1 MQALQPHFFMAMST
15 NTHTLQHGAWRLEV
29 NPTLGGSVL
38 GLWHGELAV
47 LRPTPADATRA
58 GQTAA
63 FPLVPYSNRIGHK
76 GFVWQG
82 EHYTVQNNFD
92 GGAHGLHGVGFMLP
106 WQVVA
111 QAESSIDMRLEH
123 PGDANWPFAFVAEQ
137 QLSLHDDG
145 LRVHLSLRN
154 TDTRVQPAG
163 LGWHP
168 YFVRRTGAELQGAGV
183 HTQWLCDADLLPT
196 ESVPRDGLSGP
207 VAQHGLDHCF
217 RGGERFGFSDDTM
230 SVVLHSSSEYWVVFT
245 PKELNFFCIE
255 PVTHVNNAVQ
265 MADPLAH
272 GVVALASG
280 ETWTQTIHLRVS
292 FR

>member
-1 MQALQPHFFMAMST
+1 MAIST
-15 NTHTLQHGAWRLEV
+15 NTHTLQLGAWRLEV
-29 NPTLGGSVL
+29 NPALGGSVL

-92 GGAHGLHGVGFMLP
+92 DGAHGLHGLGFMLP
-106 WQVVA
+106 WQVVT
-111 QAESSIDMRLEH
+111 QTESSIDMRLEH

-137 QLSLHDDG
+137 QLALHDHG
-145 LRVHLSLRN
+145 MRMLLSLRN
-154 TDTRVQPAG
+154 TDARVQPAG

-183 HTQWLCDADLLPT
+183 HTQWLSGADQLPT
-196 ESVPRDGLSGP
+196 KPVPRPGLNGP
-207 VAQHGLDHCF
+207 VAVHPLDHCF
-217 RGGERFGFSDDTM
+217 SGGDVVGFSDETM
-230 SVVLHSSSEYWVVFT
+230 VVAVWASSAHWVVFT

-280 ETWTQTIHLRVS
+280 ETMTQTIDLQVNLR
-292 FR
+292 